1 MNRYQIHYRNVLERD
16 LYSKLLSGSPFNLP
30 KLDSITLHM
39 SFLGNNRTPLNTR
52 RFFLPAYIAL
62 ELLTGQKPK
71 LIEAKESVAALSLRE
86 GDFCGLAVKLRKG
99 PMYQFLDSLVNVV
112 LPSMGSM
119 DHLLETSFDKQGN
132 FSMKV
137 QNLLFF
143 PQLEKEYQHF
153 HPVTGGS
160 DATAGIKT
168 SEKKSDFNTYLPVE
182 INFALK
188 TQYLKNHK
196 NNIVSLCDAMCT
208 FDKNFSGTVGKSVA
222 TENLSLEA
230 SKLFLKSLHLP
241 FAAKASLLYSVS
253 PATLFTV
260 PSFRRIFFVPKEL
273 KFTMKRDD
281 FLAKSSLFFFHS
293 FWGQKKTKARSAC
306 SSIG

>member
-1 MNRYQIHYRNVLERD
+1 MNRYQIHYINVLERD

-30 KLDSITLHM
+30 KLDSITLHI

-52 RFFLPAYIAL
+52 RFFLPAFLAL
-62 ELLTGQKPK
+62 ELITGQKPK
-71 LIEAKESVAALSLRE
+71 LIEAKESVAALSIRE
-86 GDFCGLAVKLRKG
+86 GDFCALAVKLRKG

-119 DHLLETSFDKQGN
+119 DHLIETSFDKQGN

-153 HPVTGGS
+153 HPVSGGS
-160 DATAGIKT
+160 EATTSIGYKT
-168 SEKKSDFNTYLPVE
+168 NEKKSDFNTYLPVE

-188 TQYLKNHK
+188 SRCWKNHK
-196 NNIVSLCDAMCT
+196 KNILGIFQKEGDSFLSILEK
-208 FDKNFSGTVGKSVA
+208 FGGEK
-222 TENLSLEA
+222 ENLSLEA

-241 FAAKASLLYSVS
+241 FVSNVSKAGLLEFVLVRDHHNWKGLDHHYFCRKPLRGS
-253 PATLFTV
+253 PL
-260 PSFRRIFFVPKEL
+260 
-273 KFTMKRDD
+273 
-281 FLAKSSLFFFHS
+281 
-293 FWGQKKTKARSAC
+293 G
-306 SSIG
+306 G